1 MKRIACA
8 LACLAAANA
17 LAWGSDGHSIVAEIA
32 QRRLTPE
39 ARAEAERLLGT
50 GASLASI
57 SSWADDYRAEN
68 PDTELWHFI
77 NIPVKDE
84 SYDRA
89 ALCAPRPNGDCILN
103 ELDRVRATLSCPASD
118 AARREALRF
127 AVHLIGDLHQPFH
140 TIAEDRGGNLI
151 KITVDIRA
159 AGRCPKCTPN
169 PRPDNLHALWDSGL
183 ITNSVYNWGAYV
195 TRLET
200 GWLAS
205 SEAAGA
211 DAGTVEEWLLS
222 SHRVATEVWSWLP
235 ADRVIGDEY
244 FRKAQP
250 LVDRQLGR
258 AGLRLA
264 RFLNETLPTRNRRA
278 TCE

>member
-1 MKRIACA
+1 MKRMFWA
-8 LACLAAANA
+8 LASLAAANA
-17 LAWGSDGHSIVAEIA
+17 FAWGSDGHSISAEIA

-39 ARAEAERLLGT
+39 ARAEVERLLGP
-50 GASLASI
+50 GVSLASI
-57 SSWADDYRAEN
+57 SSWADDHRAEN
-68 PDTELWHFI
+68 PETELWHFI
-77 NIPVKDE
+77 NIPVRDE

-89 ALCAPRPNGDCILN
+89 VLCAPKPNGDCILGAV
-103 ELDRVRATLSCPASD
+103 DRARATLSCPASD

-151 KITVDIRA
+151 RVTVDIRA
-159 AGRCPKCTPN
+159 GKCPKCSPN
-169 PRPDNLHALWDSGL
+169 PRADNLHAVWDSGL
-183 ITNSVYNWGAYV
+183 ITNSVWNWGAFV

-205 SEAAGA
+205 PEAAGA
-211 DAGTVEEWLLS
+211 DAGTVGDWLLS
-222 SHRVATEVWSWLP
+222 SHRVAAEVWPWLA

-244 FRKAQP
+244 FRKALP
-250 LVDRQLGR
+250 LVERQLGR

-264 RFLNETLPTRNRRA
+264 RFLNETLPARNRRA

>member
-1 MKRIACA
+1 MKRLILALLCIAA
-8 LACLAAANA
+8 PSAFG
-17 LAWGSDGHSIVAEIA
+17 WGADGHSIVAEIA
-32 QRRLTPE
+32 QRRLAPE
-39 ARAEAERLLGT
+39 ARAEVERLLGP

-57 SSWADDYRAEN
+57 SSWADDHRAEN
-68 PDTELWHFI
+68 PETELWHFI
-77 NIPVKDE
+77 NIPVRDE

-103 ELDRVRATLSCPASD
+103 ALDRTRATLSCPASD

-127 AVHLIGDLHQPFH
+127 AVHLVGDLHQPFH
-140 TIAEDRGGNLI
+140 TIAEDRGANLI
-151 KITVDIRA
+151 KVTVDIRS
-159 AGRCPKCTPN
+159 GRCPKCTPN
-169 PRPDNLHALWDSGL
+169 PQSSNLHAVWDSGL
-183 ITNSVYNWGAYV
+183 ITNAYYNWGAYV
-195 TRLET
+195 ARLET

-205 SEAAGA
+205 PEAAGA
-211 DAGTVEEWLLS
+211 DAGTIEDWLLS
-222 SHRVATEVWSWLP
+222 SHRVATEVWPWLP

-244 FRKAQP
+244 FRKALP